1 MLVGEPRRLFPKFVA
16 EEVAVRGVL
25 PSEVPFKPLV
35 VRNEILNVLLVSSLL
50 SLTFFSSIQEVSIG
64 GQVGSWTA
72 FGLQL
77 VAQCHRHPVD
87 FTCGCL

>member
-25 PSEVPFKPLV
+25 PVEVPFKPLV

-50 SLTFFSSIQEVSIG
+50 SLTFSQAFRRSASG
-64 GQVGSWTA
+64 AKWAVGLLSA
-72 FGLQL
+72 SN
-77 VAQCHRHPVD
+77 
-87 FTCGCL
+87 